1 MASLDMTSFAGAL
14 KEHYAGQVVQNMV
27 YKNNP
32 WLAMVSKY
40 EKFGG
45 KNYPLPLIYGNPM
58 GRAATFATA
67 QANKTASKIVEFLL
81 TRKQD
86 YALAS
91 ISNEVL
97 EASMGN
103 ANAFMEAATCEIDG
117 AINAAARSLAI
128 SMFGTGSGTIGSIA
142 SSSFGVTTI
151 TLNNVN
157 DITNFEVGMVLKAAT
172 TEAATTLRSGSVTI
186 AGVDRDA
193 GTLTATANWST
204 GIAAI
209 AQNDYLVVEGD
220 ATNKIKGLQAWL
232 PYVAPTGGD
241 NFFGVDRS
249 VDPSRLAGIRQDGSS
264 KPIEEALIDVSARLG
279 REGGSPDTCFLDFSQ
294 YANLEKALGSKVQ
307 YINEKVADI
316 GFAGLQIQG
325 PKGVIKVFADQNC
338 PSGYGFVLT
347 KDTWKLYSLGAAPK
361 ILDSDGMKMLREA
374 SADSVE
380 VRVGYY
386 AQLGCNA
393 PGYNAIVKLS

>member
-1 MASLDMTSFAGAL
+1 MASLDLTSFAGAL
-14 KEHYAGQVVQNMV
+14 KEHYAGQTVQNMV

-58 GRAATFATA
+58 GRSATFATA

-91 ISNEVL
+91 ITNEVL

-128 SMFGTGSGTIGSIA
+128 GMFGTGSGSLGSIA

-151 TLNNVN
+151 TLNNLN

-172 TEAATTLRSGSVTI
+172 TEAATTLRAGSVTLT
-186 AGVDRDA
+186 GVDRDA
-193 GTLTATANWST
+193 GTLTASGNWSA

-232 PYVAPTGGD
+232 PYVAPTAGD
-241 NFFGVDRS
+241 SFFGVDRS
-249 VDPSRLAGIRQDGSS
+249 VDASRLAGIRQDGSS
-264 KPIEEALIDVSARLG
+264 KPIEEALIDVAARLG
-279 REGGSPDTCFLDFSQ
+279 REGGSPDICFLDFSS
-294 YANLEKALGSKVQ
+294 YASLEKALGSKVQ
-307 YINEKVADI
+307 YVGEKIADV
-316 GFAGLQIQG
+316 GFSGLQIQG
-325 PKGVIKVFADQNC
+325 PKGIIKVFADQNC
-338 PSGYGFVLT
+338 PSQYGFMLT

-393 PGYNAIVKLS
+393 PGFNGIVKLS

>member
-1 MASLDMTSFAGAL
+1 MASLDLTSFAGAL
-14 KEHYAGQVVQNMV
+14 KEHYAGQTVQNMV

-32 WLAMVSKY
+32 WLAMCPKY

-58 GRAATFATA
+58 GRSATFATA

-81 TRKQD
+81 TRKSD

-91 ISNEVL
+91 ITNEVL

-117 AINAAARSLAI
+117 AINSAARSLAI
-128 SMFGTGSGTIGSIA
+128 GMFGTGSGSLGQVA
-142 SSSFGVTTI
+142 SGMATTTI
-151 TLNNVN
+151 TLSNLN

-172 TEAATTLRSGSVTI
+172 TEPATTLRAGSVTVT
-186 AGVDRDA
+186 GVDRDA
-193 GTLTATANWST
+193 GTLTAAAAWTA
-204 GIAAI
+204 GIAALV
-209 AQNDYLVVEGD
+209 ANDYLVVEGD

-241 NFFGVDRS
+241 SFFGVDRS

-264 KPIEEALIDVSARLG
+264 KPIEEALIDVAARLG
-279 REGGSPDTCFLDFSQ
+279 REGGSPDIAFLDFSK
-294 YANLEKALGSKVQ
+294 YADLEKALGSKVQ
-307 YINEKVADI
+307 YINEKVGEI

-325 PKGVIKVFADQNC
+325 PKGIIKIFADQNC
-338 PSGYGFVLT
+338 PSGYGFLLT

-361 ILDSDGMKMLREA
+361 ILDSDGLKMLREA
-374 SADSVE
+374 AADSVE

-386 AQLGCNA
+386 AQLGSNA
-393 PGYNAIVKLS
+393 PGFSGIVKLS